1 MPPCEYGQGIVKAR
15 LRGKH
20 ILLAGLFFSPNFG
33 GKEWR
38 KHPVNEF
45 LAANPA
51 LAQYLIGAL
60 VAIVAFFVKRS
71 FDNLTSA
78 IQSLEKAINVGKVD
92 IGELKD
98 RMTEQETR
106 CEMQRRQCPSNRI
119 VYPSMKGNMVQGIE
133 SP

>member
-1 MPPCEYGQGIVKAR
+1 M
-15 LRGKH
+15 
-20 ILLAGLFFSPNFG
+20 
-33 GKEWR
+33 
-38 KHPVNEF
+38 NEF

-106 CEMQRRQCPSNRI
+106 CEMQRRQCPSNRTG
-119 VYPSMKGNMVQGIE
+119 YPSMKGNTVQDIE

>member
-1 MPPCEYGQGIVKAR
+1 M
-15 LRGKH
+15 
-20 ILLAGLFFSPNFG
+20 
-33 GKEWR
+33 
-38 KHPVNEF
+38 NEF

-106 CEMQRRQCPSNRI
+106 CEMQRRQCPSNWI
-119 VYPSMKGNMVQGIE
+119 VYPSIKGNSVRGVE
-133 SP
+133 SQ

>member
-1 MPPCEYGQGIVKAR
+1 M
-15 LRGKH
+15 
-20 ILLAGLFFSPNFG
+20 
-33 GKEWR
+33 
-38 KHPVNEF
+38 NEF

-51 LAQYLIGAL
+51 LAQYLIGGL

-78 IQSLEKAINVGKVD
+78 IQSLEKAISAGKAD

-106 CEMQRRQCPSNRI
+106 CEMQMKHCPVNL
-119 VYPSMKGNMVQGIE
+119 PTMKGNMVQHQDG
-133 SP
+133 SFW

>member
-1 MPPCEYGQGIVKAR
+1 M
-15 LRGKH
+15 
-20 ILLAGLFFSPNFG
+20 
-33 GKEWR
+33 
-38 KHPVNEF
+38 NEF

-60 VAIVAFFVKRS
+60 VAIVAFFVRRS

-98 RMTEQETR
+98 RMTEQEMQLLD
-106 CEMQRRQCPSNRI
+106 CE
-119 VYPSMKGNMVQGIE
+119 
-133 SP
+133 